1 MKTKDLAT
9 LLENEYPYEPPV
21 RIIEMTHHNEN
32 TNPIFTHEAERF
44 NGWTAMLGIVAALG
58 AYATT
63 GQIIPGIF

>member
-1 MKTKDLAT
+1 MNTKDLNT

-21 RIIEMTHHNEN
+21 RIIEMTHHKEN

>member
-1 MKTKDLAT
+1 MKTKDLET
-9 LLENEYPYEPPV
+9 LLENEYSYEPPI
-21 RIIEMTHHNEN
+21 RIIEMTNHNEN

>member
-1 MKTKDLAT
+1 MKTKDLDT
-9 LLENEYPYEPPV
+9 LLENEYSYEPPV
-21 RIIEMTHHNEN
+21 RIIEMPNKEN

>member
-1 MKTKDLAT
+1 MKTKDLDT

-21 RIIEMTHHNEN
+21 RIIEMTHNKEN

>member
-1 MKTKDLAT
+1 MKTKDLDT
-9 LLENEYPYEPPV
+9 LLENEYSYEPPV
-21 RIIEMTHHNEN
+21 RIIEMTHHKES